1 MISYLWRYFISYDTF
16 VRKYESTLR
25 KYESTKVPSKV
36 QYKYFRTFVRRY
48 LSSKRGISAYTYVYK
63 GYVFYTHYE

>member
-1 MISYLWRYFISYDTF
+1 MKVDIYF
-16 VRKYESTLR
+16 RKYFR
-25 KYESTKVPSKV
+25 TKVPSKV
-36 QYKYFRTFVRRY
+36 RVHVRRY

>member
-1 MISYLWRYFISYDTF
+1 MKVDIYLR
-16 VRKYESTLR
+16 R
-25 KYESTKVPSKV
+25 
-36 QYKYFRTFVRRY
+36 YFRTFVRRY